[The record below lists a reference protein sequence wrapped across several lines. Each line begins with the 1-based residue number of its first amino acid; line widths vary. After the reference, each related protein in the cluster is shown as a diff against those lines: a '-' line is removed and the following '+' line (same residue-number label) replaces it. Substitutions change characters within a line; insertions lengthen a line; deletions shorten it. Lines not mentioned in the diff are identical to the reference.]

1 MTATN
6 NSLAFYGSE
15 SKSWQLPAFTLSE
28 SVYPAKLKMPVHRHE
43 PAYFGI
49 VLRGAYTE
57 TVASR
62 TRHCKQLTTV
72 FHPPGESHSV
82 AFHNS
87 DVRVFRIEL
96 AEGARARIQDYASVP
111 DEPAEFQGGLLASL
125 ALRLYNEYRNR
136 DAWSPLAVE
145 GLLLEIMAE
154 LSRHRARKR
163 DRQLPRWIEQVRET
177 LTSRMTETPS
187 LAELAAQA
195 GVHPVHLAREF
206 RKSFNCTTG
215 EFVRRLRIEVA
226 CGEIARSNAPMA
238 EIALALGFC
247 DQSHFSNTFKRIT
260 GMTPAMFRAAC
271 RPS

>member
-1 MTATN
+1 MTATI
-6 NSLAFYGSE
+6 NSSTFYGSE
-15 SKSWQLPAFTLSE
+15 SASWQLAAATLSE
-28 SVYPAKLKMPVHRHE
+28 SVYPANLMMPVHQHE

-82 AFHNS
+82 AFHNT

-96 AEGARARIQDYASVP
+96 GESSHERIQDYASFP
-111 DEPAEFQGGLLASL
+111 DETVEFQGGLLASL

-136 DAWSPLAVE
+136 DGWSPLAIE
-145 GLLLEIMAE
+145 GLLLEIVAE
-154 LSRHRARKR
+154 MSRHNAKESDRKI
-163 DRQLPRWIEQVRET
+163 PRWLEQVKET
-177 LTSRMTETPS
+177 LASKLTETPS
-187 LAELAAQA
+187 LAELARDV

-206 RKSFNCTTG
+206 RKRFDCTIG
-215 EFVRRLRIEVA
+215 EFVRRLRIEMA
-226 CGEIARSNAPMA
+226 CEQIARSDAPMA
-238 EIALALGFC
+238 EIALALGFF
-247 DQSHFSNTFKRIT
+247 DQSHFSNTFKRFT
-260 GMTPAMFRAAC
+260 GMTPATYRASC